1 MKTTSIMKTTL
12 KEGCTRLELPS
23 SYWVLLTYSATEV
36 SLSTAVLQE
45 NVVTGENN
53 GEENGKLW

>member
-1 MKTTSIMKTTL
+1 MKTTL

-36 SLSTAVLQE
+36 SLSTAVLRE